1 MAYFLCFIF
10 LVKRLP
16 VLWKFSFS
24 FSCVCL
30 IWRLALLPKLSNK
43 TFHSRFWFAN
53 TLLSLILDAA
63 HALCAVGGRF
73 MFKRSRVCSALD
85 HGCGTSNRSKLY
97 TSFDLALNCA
107 VYSHRMP
114 PHRLARNSQRER
126 EREEKTERE
135 RACFCLLTRQSW
147 NLIDVMSWETFFF
160 FCVFVPNDER
170 RLSWPETAQT
180 HGREPKSSSGQFVS
194 TSSFQPDGHEKWIVK
209 YSFQSPCRT
218 QPAWIGWL
226 IAPNASGRAK
236 FVIHVLR
243 NPVAW
248 INPSAP
254 ADAKAT
260 AAAVCGI
267 TWPAG
272 RADSDVRRSQLRIRV
287 DHKICFTPRTWD
299 WR

>member
-1 MAYFLCFIF
+1 MKVNYVGVTNVWVLENILDFFYCYLSCLLKIQCGFILRILPTFWSVCVCVRRYAVIFELSNKMLYFMAYFLCFIF

-43 TFHSRFWFAN
+43 TFHSRFRFAN

-63 HALCAVGGRF
+63 CALCAVGGRF

-126 EREEKTERE
+126 EREKKTERE
-135 RACFCLLTRQSW
+135 SLFLFIDSPKLESDWC
-147 NLIDVMSWETFFF
+147 DVMGNILFF

-170 RLSWPETAQT
+170 RLSWP
-180 HGREPKSSSGQFVS
+180 
-194 TSSFQPDGHEKWIVK
+194 
-209 YSFQSPCRT
+209 
-218 QPAWIGWL
+218 
-226 IAPNASGRAK
+226 
-236 FVIHVLR
+236 
-243 NPVAW
+243 
-248 INPSAP
+248 
-254 ADAKAT
+254 
-260 AAAVCGI
+260 
-267 TWPAG
+267 
-272 RADSDVRRSQLRIRV
+272 
-287 DHKICFTPRTWD
+287 
-299 WR
+299 

>member
-1 MAYFLCFIF
+1 MKVNYVGVTNVWVLENILDFFYCYLNCLLKIQCGFILRILPTFWSVCVCVRRYAVIFELSNKMLYFMAYFLCFIF

-43 TFHSRFWFAN
+43 TFHSRFRFAN

-63 HALCAVGGRF
+63 RALCAVGGRF

-126 EREEKTERE
+126 EREKKTERE

-147 NLIDVMSWETFFF
+147 NLIDVMSWETFYYFF
-160 FCVFVPNDER
+160 ACLCRMTNNVCRGLKPLKLRVPVGS
-170 RLSWPETAQT
+170 L
-180 HGREPKSSSGQFVS
+180 
-194 TSSFQPDGHEKWIVK
+194 
-209 YSFQSPCRT
+209 C
-218 QPAWIGWL
+218 QPA
-226 IAPNASGRAK
+226 AS
-236 FVIHVLR
+236 
-243 NPVAW
+243 
-248 INPSAP
+248 SQ
-254 ADAKAT
+254 T
-260 AAAVCGI
+260 A
-267 TWPAG
+267 
-272 RADSDVRRSQLRIRV
+272 SKNES
-287 DHKICFTPRTWD
+287 
-299 WR
+299 